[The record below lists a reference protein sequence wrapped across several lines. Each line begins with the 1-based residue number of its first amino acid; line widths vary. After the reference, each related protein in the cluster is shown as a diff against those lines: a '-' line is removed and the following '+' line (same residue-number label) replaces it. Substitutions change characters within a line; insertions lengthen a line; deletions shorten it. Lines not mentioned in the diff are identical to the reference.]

1 MTRKKLKRK
10 IRLIIITLLIV
21 LIVGGIILLVLNNDL
36 FIKKINEDIKKTTT
50 KKEPEEVWP
59 KVYKATMLATGDG
72 LLHNGVY
79 NDAKR
84 HATNGKEYDFT
95 HQFKLINDIIPKYDI
110 AYYNQETLFGGPQ
123 PNFSDNGY
131 GSYPCFNSP
140 SAFGDDMV
148 NLGFN
153 LVSLASNHS
162 ADCKAYNES
171 CLENSYNYWASKEVV
186 FDGFNA
192 DATKENKYN
201 IGEVNGIT
209 YGFLNYTNTLNG
221 LDSTVRGFEYRI
233 DVWDDATVE
242 AEINALRPQV
252 DVLIVAMHWHLSSPE
267 YSHVP
272 SAKEIEIANYLASK
286 DVDIILGTH
295 SHCIQP
301 MNEIVVTH
309 EDGTTHKT
317 TVFYSLGN
325 FLSNQLDLNDPY
337 VGSIGVLATLDITK
351 TVEKDGTTTIEIG
364 NYGADL
370 IFSHHTKDYTYTVV
384 PFSKMT
390 SEYLSDEQAQ
400 VLYTEFTGYFTNLY
414 NNVTLKPIG
423 SAL

>member
-1 MTRKKLKRK
+1 MSRKLKK
-10 IRLIIITLLIV
+10 KFKLILILIIGLL
-21 LIVGGIILLVLNNDL
+21 LVGGSLFIFKDSIFKNNEEDP
-36 FIKKINEDIKKTTT
+36 IKKITT
-50 KKEPEEVWP
+50 KKPVEVWP
-59 KVYKATMLATGDG
+59 KVYKASMIATGDG

-84 HATNGKEYDFT
+84 HATGDKEFDFT
-95 HQFKLINDIIPKYDI
+95 HQFKLVKDIIPNYDI

-123 PNFSDNGY
+123 PGFPDNGY
-131 GSYPCFNSP
+131 GSYPHFNSP

-148 NLGFN
+148 DLGFN

-162 ADCKAYNES
+162 ADCKSTNES
-171 CLENSYNYWASKEVV
+171 CITNSYEYWSKKGVV

-192 DATKENKYN
+192 DETKENKYN
-201 IGEVNGIT
+201 ISEVNGIT

-221 LDSTVRGFEYRI
+221 LDSTVRGFEYLI
-233 DVWDDATVE
+233 DTWDDETVE
-242 AEINALRPQV
+242 KEINELRPKV

-272 SAKEIEIANYLASK
+272 SEKEKEIANYLASK
-286 DVDIILGTH
+286 DVDIVLGTH

-301 MNEIVVTH
+301 MNEIITTK

-325 FLSNQLDLNDPY
+325 FLSNQLDLNDKY

-370 IFSHHTKDYTYTVV
+370 IFSHHTNNYVYTVV

-390 SEYLSDEQAQ
+390 SEYLEPTLAQ
-400 VLYTEFTGYFTNLY
+400 NLYTEYAGYFNNLY
-414 NNVTLKPIG
+414 SNIKIEEIG
-423 SAL
+423 SKLN